1 MLHLIGTYFS
11 LFHVLSFVCVIVSF
25 IRWVC
30 VCVRCIHVD
39 CRFERIKRERKP
51 KKKRKNTHKSCQL
64 PSDKIYSW
72 SLFGTEKSRWK
83 LFHMQCNRFW
93 ELNWTWHHISYHQF
107 SYYVYNF
114 YYYRSTWILSFD
126 AIFRVTW
133 KERKKTHLKT
143 WTSSWK
149 NDTWRIFFILCSA
162 VCVRML

>member
-1 MLHLIGTYFS
+1 MCYRSF
-11 LFHVLSFVCVIVSF
+11 VLSFHSF
-25 IRWVC
+25 VVC

-133 KERKKTHLKT
+133 RERKKRI
-143 WTSSWK
+143 
-149 NDTWRIFFILCSA
+149 WRYKRALERTTLEEFFFILCSA